1 MTEILHF
8 KMKISLLTYSFIE
21 REEGLLSINETDL
34 KTKQQGLTSPTQLTL
49 GLLWACFL
57 PPWPWDIMF
66 FSCKCL
72 KLYEG
77 CAAACQTDVFTVGKG
92 GCRCTAWKRFMMMN
106 HYLAQLCPRSAL
118 WVIFPLKMPKQCLKG
133 VLFGTYTNPF
143 REQANNLNMWMV
155 RSPVPGLTP

>member
-49 GLLWACFL
+49 GLLWAYFL

-66 FSCKCL
+66 FSYKCL

-77 CAAACQTDVFTVGKG
+77 CAAA
-92 GCRCTAWKRFMMMN
+92 
-106 HYLAQLCPRSAL
+106 
-118 WVIFPLKMPKQCLKG
+118 
-133 VLFGTYTNPF
+133 
-143 REQANNLNMWMV
+143 
-155 RSPVPGLTP
+155 